1 MEDKLYDEWVPL
13 SKREKLSYGRIFAI
27 ACCNLIQGLS
37 YNIINITVK
46 PFLSELGFKGIAE
59 NMMLLIGS
67 VVGFFMVP
75 LLGVFSDGLMLKFG
89 RRRIFVI
96 IGTFLIVISF
106 SLLAFYKEIGI
117 FLSKDNPLIAQ
128 KVIYVISVILSFVSV
143 NIVQQPARVLCSD
156 VTPPSQQNFM
166 AGICQLYNGFA
177 PLASNILTVYL
188 PEIKGL
194 SFIKLN
200 LILTFGIS
208 FIAMIISCIAAPEEP
223 LRVKPPKVNPF
234 SQIFEAFKKIP
245 RPFARIILPFFFAN
259 GAIFPFYMQFTD
271 FMGRLFEKEYMIY
284 DDGIKHAMLCLS
296 VNNAIQLVYSFL
308 NNRVCDLIGMKW
320 TMIIGNAILGVCL
333 LLFEFIRERYAY
345 FAIIGILGFS
355 QVIFQTVP
363 FAIVS
368 LVIPTEEL
376 GSNFGILNCFC
387 VIGQQ
392 LTNWGF
398 GLLVDHVYPNDPF
411 AVRKKISYSSSF
423 GFLATIASFWIIQP
437 TLAETG
443 QYQQIPDE
451 SGAAVEY
458 AE

>member
-96 IGTFLIVISF
+96 IGTFLIV
-106 SLLAFYKEIGI
+106 
-117 FLSKDNPLIAQ
+117 
-128 KVIYVISVILSFVSV
+128 
-143 NIVQQPARVLCSD
+143 
-156 VTPPSQQNFM
+156 
-166 AGICQLYNGFA
+166 
-177 PLASNILTVYL
+177 
-188 PEIKGL
+188 
-194 SFIKLN
+194 
-200 LILTFGIS
+200 
-208 FIAMIISCIAAPEEP
+208 
-223 LRVKPPKVNPF
+223 
-234 SQIFEAFKKIP
+234 
-245 RPFARIILPFFFAN
+245 
-259 GAIFPFYMQFTD
+259 
-271 FMGRLFEKEYMIY
+271 
-284 DDGIKHAMLCLS
+284 
-296 VNNAIQLVYSFL
+296 
-308 NNRVCDLIGMKW
+308 
-320 TMIIGNAILGVCL
+320 
-333 LLFEFIRERYAY
+333 
-345 FAIIGILGFS
+345 
-355 QVIFQTVP
+355 
-363 FAIVS
+363 
-368 LVIPTEEL
+368 
-376 GSNFGILNCFC
+376 FGILNCFC